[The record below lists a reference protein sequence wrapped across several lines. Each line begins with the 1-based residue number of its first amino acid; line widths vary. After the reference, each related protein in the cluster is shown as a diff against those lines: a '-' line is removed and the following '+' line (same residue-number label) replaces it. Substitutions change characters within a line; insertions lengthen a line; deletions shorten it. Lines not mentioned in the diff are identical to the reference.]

1 MSYGPPP
8 PGNPGPPPPP
18 PGGGYGPPTGGYGPP
33 SGGYGPPSGGYGPP
47 SGGYG
52 GFGGQPPAEPP
63 KNYLLFNIL
72 GIFGCMVLGIIGLV
86 FALQVNS
93 KWQMGDYAGAES
105 AANTAKILGIIG
117 LVCFIINVTFWIIY
131 IFGIMLAVGTATY

>member
-18 PGGGYGPPTGGYGPP
+18 GGGTGGYGPP
-33 SGGYGPPSGGYGPP
+33 PGGYGPPPGGPGGPGGYGP
-47 SGGYG
+47 GYG
-52 GFGGQPPAEPP
+52 GQQPPSSEPP
-63 KNYLLFNIL
+63 KTYLWMNIL
-72 GIFGCMVLGIIGLV
+72 GIFTCTIAGIIGLI

-105 AANTAKILGIIG
+105 SSNTAKITGIISLVGAG
-117 LVCFIINVTFWIIY
+117 LWVAYIIFWIIMVVA
-131 IFGIMLAVGTATY
+131 INSSPTYY